1 MVKCLVVYGSK
12 YGSTAEVAAA
22 IADGMGAD
30 LANVTAHPDVL
41 PYDVV
46 IIGSPIYGG
55 NYMQV
60 VRDFVRSNKS
70 LLSKRRIAAFITAAA
85 NWETPSGL
93 TGDPDDGIFTQ
104 QEYADGLAKMAGGQT
119 LECRGFGGRLDPK
132 ALDEYDLGIL
142 DWFYRYLM
150 KRPLEG
156 FDDIDIP
163 EAYRWG
169 EELRE
174 TVGA

>member
-22 IADGMGAD
+22 VADGLGAD
-30 LANVTAHPDVL
+30 LANVAGHPDIR

-46 IIGSPIYGG
+46 VVGSPIYGG

-60 VRDFVRSNKS
+60 VRDFIRSNKP
-70 LLSKRRIAAFITAAA
+70 LLSKRRVAAFITAAA
-85 NWETPSGL
+85 TWDTPVGL
-93 TGDPDDGIFTQ
+93 TGDEDDGIFTQ
-104 QEYADGLAKMAGGQT
+104 QEYADGLARMTSGKVI
-119 LECRGFGGRLDPK
+119 ESRGFGGRLDPE
-132 ALDEYDLGIL
+132 ALDEFDYGVL

-156 FDDIDIP
+156 FDDIDIA

-169 EELRE
+169 EDLRGA
-174 TVGA
+174 VGA

>member
-22 IADGMGAD
+22 VADGMGAD
-30 LANVTAHPDVL
+30 LANAASHPDIR

-46 IIGSPIYGG
+46 VIGSPIYGG
-55 NYMQV
+55 NYMQG
-60 VRDFVRSNKS
+60 VRDFIRSNKP

-85 NWETPSGL
+85 TWEMPVGL
-93 TGDPDDGIFTQ
+93 TGDIDEGFFTQ

-119 LECRGFGGRLDPK
+119 LECRGFGGRLAPDQ
-132 ALDEYDLGIL
+132 LDKTDFAVL

-156 FDDIDIP
+156 FDEIDIP

-169 EELRE
+169 EDLRE

>member
-22 IADGMGAD
+22 IADGLGAD
-30 LANVTAHPDVL
+30 LANAASQPDIRA
-41 PYDVV
+41 YDVV
-46 IIGSPIYGG
+46 VIGSPIYGG
-55 NYMQV
+55 NYMQG
-60 VRDFVRSNKS
+60 VRDFVRSNKP
-70 LLSKRRIAAFITAAA
+70 LLSKRRVAAFITAAA
-85 NWETPSGL
+85 GWDTPMGL
-93 TGDPDDGIFTQ
+93 TGDEDDGVFTQ
-104 QEYADGLAKMAGGQT
+104 QEYADGLARMTGGQVI
-119 LECRGFGGRLDPK
+119 ESRGFGGRLDPD
-132 ALDEYDLGIL
+132 ALDTMDHGVL

-169 EELRE
+169 EALRE
-174 TVGA
+174 AVGA

>member
-22 IADGMGAD
+22 VADGIGAD
-30 LANVTAHPDVL
+30 LANAASQPDIR

-46 IIGSPIYGG
+46 VIGSPIYAG

-60 VRDFVRSNKS
+60 VRDFLRSNRP
-70 LLSKRRIAAFITAAA
+70 LLSKRKVAAFITAAA
-85 NWETPSGL
+85 TWETPVGL
-93 TGDPDDGIFTQ
+93 TGDTDEGVFTQ
-104 QEYADGLAKMAGGQT
+104 QEYADGLAGMSGGQV
-119 LECRGFGGRLDPK
+119 LDSRGFGGRLDPQV
-132 ALDEYDLGIL
+132 LDKSDFGVL

-156 FDDIDIP
+156 FDEIDIP

-169 EELRE
+169 EELRQ